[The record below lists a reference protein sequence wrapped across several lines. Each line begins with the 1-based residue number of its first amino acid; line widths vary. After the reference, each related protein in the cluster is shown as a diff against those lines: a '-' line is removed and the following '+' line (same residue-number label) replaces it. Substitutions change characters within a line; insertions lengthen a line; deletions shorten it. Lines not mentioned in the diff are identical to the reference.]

1 MNAVLRLGK
10 FLYAIPFVV
19 FGLFHF
25 MGANDMAGMVPI
37 PGGAI
42 WVYITGVAMLA
53 AGVSMLLG
61 KYDKL
66 AALLL
71 GVLMLV
77 YVLSIHLP
85 AVMGGDQMAMIS
97 VLKDLGLAG
106 GAWMYGLHVAKDP
119 TGVKG

>member
-1 MNAVLRLGK
+1 MNALLRLGK
-10 FLYAIPFVV
+10 YFFALPFIV
-19 FGLFHF
+19 FGLLHF
-25 MGANDMAGMVPI
+25 MGADAMAGMVPI

-42 WVYITGVAMLA
+42 WVYVTGLAMLA
-53 AGVSMLLG
+53 AGVSMLIG

-71 GVLMLV
+71 GVLMIV

-85 AVMGGDQMAMIS
+85 AVMGGDQMAMPG
-97 VLKDLGLAG
+97 VLKDLALAG
-106 GAWMYGLHVAKDP
+106 GAWLYALHVSKDH

>member
-1 MNAVLRLGK
+1 MNALLRLGK
-10 FLYAIPFVV
+10 YFFAVPFIV
-19 FGLFHF
+19 FGLLHF
-25 MGANDMAGMVPI
+25 MGAEAMAGMVPV

-42 WVYITGVAMLA
+42 WVYVTGLAMLA
-53 AGVSMLLG
+53 AGVSMLIG

-71 GVLMLV
+71 GVLMIV

-85 AVMGGDQMAMIS
+85 AVMGGDQMAMPG
-97 VLKDLGLAG
+97 VLKDLSLAG
-106 GAWMYGLHVAKDP
+106 GSWLYALHASKDH